1 MSQKK
6 VKKLRKELGM
16 TAENHRAKEYG
27 VSEKKQKIAYFRNA
41 LGDLQSQIVDRVTV
55 VNKNLNF
62 YRKQKKLSKQGLK
75 DE

>member
-6 VKKLRKELGM
+6 AKKLRKELGM
-16 TAENHRAKEYG
+16 TVENHRASEYG
-27 VSEKKQKIAYFRNA
+27 VSQKKQKIAYFRNSTGE
-41 LGDLQSQIVDRVTV
+41 LESQIVERVTV

>member
-16 TAENHRAKEYG
+16 TAENHRSKEYG
-27 VSEKKQKIAYFRNA
+27 VSEKKKKIAYFRNEI
-41 LGDLQSQIVDRVTV
+41 GELQPQIVDRMTV

-75 DE
+75 NE